1 MAGEVELRFYAE
13 LGDLLA
19 PELRG
24 RTVAFR
30 FDVAPTVKDA
40 IESFGVPH
48 TEVDVVLADGEPVGW
63 DHRLVDGERI
73 AVYPVFEALD
83 VGPVG
88 RLRPEPLREPRFV
101 ADVHLATLARDLR
114 LLGFDTLYGNDWDDD
129 RLARLS
135 VDEHRTLL
143 TRDRG
148 LLKRRA
154 ITHGILIRADDPVDQ
169 VAEVLDRLQLRDGVR
184 PFARCLACN
193 AVPEEVDTATV
204 RDRVPADVART
215 QPRVRLCPGCGRVY
229 WRGSHSDRLAARVA
243 MLLSH
248 RRVDR
253 W

>member
-1 MAGEVELRFYAE
+1 VAGEVELRFYAE
-13 LGDLLA
+13 LVDLLA
-19 PELRG
+19 SERRG
-24 RTVAFR
+24 RPVAYR

-40 IESFGVPH
+40 IESLGVPH
-48 TEVDVVLADGEPVGW
+48 TEVDLVLADGEPVGW
-63 DHRLVDGERI
+63 DHRLTDGERI
-73 AVYPVFEALD
+73 AVFPVFEALD

-154 ITHGILIRADDPVDQ
+154 ITHGVLVRADHPDDQ
-169 VAEVLDRLQLRDGVR
+169 VVEVLDRLQLGNRAR
-184 PFARCLACN
+184 PFTRCLACN
-193 AVPEEVDTATV
+193 ATPEDVDTATV
-204 RDRVPADVART
+204 AARVPADVVRS
-215 QPRVRLCPGCGRVY
+215 QPRVRECPGCKRVY
-229 WRGSHSDRLAARVA
+229 WRGSHSDRLAARVEA
-243 MLLSH
+243 ILG
-248 RRVDR
+248 R
-253 W
+253 

>member
-1 MAGEVELRFYAE
+1 MPGHVELRFYAE

-19 PELRG
+19 PERRG
-24 RTVAFR
+24 SPVVFR

-40 IESFGVPH
+40 IESLGVPH

-83 VGPVG
+83 VGPIG

-101 ADVHLATLARDLR
+101 VDVHLATLARDLR

-154 ITHGILIRADDPVDQ
+154 ITHGVLVRAEDPDDQ
-169 VAEVLDRLQLRDGVR
+169 VVEVLHRLQLHDRTR
-184 PFARCLACN
+184 PFTRCLACN
-193 AVPEEVDTATV
+193 AVPDEVDTAAV
-204 RDRVPADVART
+204 ADRVPADVARS
-215 QPRVRLCPGCGRVY
+215 QPRVRVCPGCRRIY

-243 MLLSH
+243 AIL
-248 RRVDR
+248 RR
-253 W
+253 